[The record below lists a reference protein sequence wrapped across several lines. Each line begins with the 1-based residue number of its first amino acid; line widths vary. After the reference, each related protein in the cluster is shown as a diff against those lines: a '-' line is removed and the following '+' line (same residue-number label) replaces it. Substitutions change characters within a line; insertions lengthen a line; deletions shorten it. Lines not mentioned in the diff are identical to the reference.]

1 MQFLK
6 NAKKVDKITFV
17 ILVAVLVYVTI
28 FHLIKNKSV
37 ADNRTHTIGKITKL
51 KHIKKSSYSL
61 KYTYLVNGKRYNG
74 SCGVRYFEC
83 SNENYCIGSEIDVFY
98 SSREPKYS
106 QVDLR
111 KFEKFKTEIYLIE

>member
-6 NAKKVDKITFV
+6 NAKKVDKIAFV
-17 ILVAVLVYVTI
+17 VLVAVLICVTI

-51 KHIKKSSYSL
+51 KHIKKSSYYL
-61 KYTYLVNGKRYNG
+61 TYTYLVDGKKYSG
-74 SCGVRYFEC
+74 KCGIRYFEC
-83 SNENYCIGSEIDVFY
+83 SIENYCIGSEIDVFY
-98 SSREPKYS
+98 SSMEPKYS

-111 KFEKFKTEIYLIE
+111 TFEKYKTEVYLIE